1 MTLRV
6 LRKDPR
12 TLIQVSSCIP
22 LRRRQGNRQRRD
34 GVKQPSLIRLT
45 SSAPEGRLKAH
56 RKEK

>member
-22 LRRRQGNRQRRD
+22 LRRRQGNRQLWD
-34 GVKQPSLIRLT
+34 GVKQPSHRQ
-45 SSAPEGRLKAH
+45 SSLG
-56 RKEK
+56 